1 MAKAKTETAKTEA
14 KAEVINF
21 HNETT
26 TVEVH
31 PVADAPAAFATIVRV
46 DLIAGRTVPAEG
58 TKERS
63 AWRVKAMH
71 KDNEWIEPNALKA
84 ANACIRA
91 LFGGTKYHDVAAA
104 VKDFQLP
111 ELGSDKEE
119 EAATDWTKFENA
131 AELAVERDLAGVAAE
146 KFFRGET
153 DMRAGLKELGVHIAN
168 VADSLEKPKAFVAWV
183 KSGSVELQ
191 RALANKNDKAELIF
205 VGKLPDD
212 WFAKQP
218 ETSNSAKAYQ
228 RNFNLVKNDIAG
240 DLANAT
246 WGKKQK
252 FPSVGECQKAFKE
265 TLDAL
270 RDMENEKPTEK
281 MILARHFFDFLTI
294 ATEDWTIDY
303 LVKAEGGVVPAK
315 DDQDAY
321 IAGTQF
327 GTGNRVHELVKAYCA
342 EMVAQA
348 PEAKAEAESRKTE
361 EQVAKAL
368 RPKVFAEYGV
378 TEAAMHLARILS
390 AHDNWSEVLDTLN
403 SIADRAEAE
412 TWAQVLADV
421 ANNVDAEKAE
431 AETEEAEEDAED
443 AA

>member
-71 KDNEWIEPNALKA
+71 KENEWIEPNALKA

-191 RALANKNDKAELIF
+191 RALQNKNAKSELIF
-205 VGKLPDD
+205 IGKLPDD

-218 ETSNSAKAYQ
+218 ESSNSAKAYQ
-228 RNFNLVKNDIAG
+228 RNFNITKNE
-240 DLANAT
+240 LAAQLASDA

-252 FPSVGECQKAFKE
+252 FPSVGECQKAFKVSLE
-265 TLDAL
+265 GMCDN
-270 RDMENEKPTEK
+270 ENSEPTAQ
-281 MILARHFFDFLTI
+281 MILARSFRDFLAI
-294 ATEDWTIDY
+294 ATEDFTIDF
-303 LVKAEGGVVPAK
+303 LVKTEAGVEPAK
-315 DDQDAY
+315 DGEEMY

-327 GTGNRVHELVKAYCA
+327 GTGNRAHELVKAFCA
-342 EMVAQA
+342 EMLAQA
-348 PEAKAEAESRKTE
+348 PEARAEAESRKSE
-361 EQVAKAL
+361 EQAAKAV
-368 RPKVFAEYGV
+368 RARVFAEYGIK
-378 TEAAMHLARILS
+378 EAAMHLARILS

-421 ANNVDAEKAE
+421 ANSVDAEKAE
-431 AETEEAEEDAED
+431 AEKAEAEDDAED